1 MGFLDNLAKNAALWG
16 AVQLSKDENGKPDP
30 YKAAGIAAGT
40 GHFSARDR
48 ARLGAMLGSQGAFD
62 SDDSYSSY
70 SGSSSYDDTDDESD
84 YDDDTNEELKDLVVI
99 DDDGLELE
107 Q

>member
-1 MGFLDNLAKNAALWG
+1 MLQILDNGKWDLRSNHTSDKVVKVAADD
-16 AVQLSKDENGKPDP
+16 DEEDEEETEEEKVEDIEDNEDN
-30 YKAAGIAAGT
+30 
-40 GHFSARDR
+40 
-48 ARLGAMLGSQGAFD
+48 
-62 SDDSYSSY
+62 
-70 SGSSSYDDTDDESD
+70 YDDTDDESD